1 MNEITITYTEKD
13 LFIYLQQI
21 RLLKAKELNDSNIDR
36 TNNVKEE
43 KATFKGVMNNVG
55 HFFER
60 GVKNYK
66 DNENVIS
73 KNIEEFNNKNPR
85 IISEEEAKSALEEVF
100 KDDQYGLA
108 KLLFASTIILDDE
121 YQYKYVEESLEEV
134 STFIFNDKDAL
145 LKIKKQLQSNY
156 DAIAPRSLSNT
167 QKGVL
172 LGVAITSLVA
182 VLTLPTILAPASA
195 VAGAAAVGTGW
206 GAIAMET
213 IMIGAQ
219 LTMLTYVGMELY
231 NNHKI
236 KEEFRK
242 LSPEKNAFYLALQCT
257 YIQRIKETLSEDE
270 FKNQLD
276 NILKNLSTLKS
287 DIDYY
292 YFVEKESTKDNQEK
306 IKSFHSFDSRLAKI
320 LGV

>member
-13 LFIYLQQI
+13 LFTYLQQI

-73 KNIEEFNNKNPR
+73 KSIEEFNNKNPR

-231 NNHKI
+231 NDHKI

-287 DIDYY
+287 DVDYY